1 MTPPQYLVAH
11 LRTALAEDPRTAEQG
26 VRVTVRG
33 EHIMVSGDVATEQ
46 RRTEVS
52 EVISQN
58 APDMVIHN
66 DIRVVCAD
74 EPTRREELR

>member
-1 MTPPQYLVAH
+1 
-11 LRTALAEDPRTAEQG
+11 
-26 VRVTVRG
+26 VTVRG
-33 EHIMVSGDVATEQ
+33 EHIVVSGDVATEQ
-46 RRTEVS
+46 RRAEIS
-52 EVISQN
+52 EVIRDV

>member
-46 RRTEVS
+46 RRSEVS
-52 EVISQN
+52 EVISQY
-58 APDMVIHN
+58 APGIVIHN

>member
-1 MTPPQYLVAH
+1 M
-11 LRTALAEDPRTAEQG
+11 
-26 VRVTVRG
+26 TVRG
-33 EHIMVSGDVATEQ
+33 EHIVVSGDVATEQ
-46 RRTEVS
+46 RRAEIS
-52 EVISQN
+52 EVLRDV

>member
-11 LRTALAEDPRTAEQG
+11 LRTTLAEDPRTAEQG

-33 EHIMVSGDVATEQ
+33 DQIVVSGDVATAQ
-46 RRTEVS
+46 RRAEVAA
-52 EVISQN
+52 VISEN